1 MDIEQNPRNKKHLI
15 LCTRDYNAGGGYV
28 FETFD
33 YGENW
38 HRNDEIPYLAACSKI
53 KFHPSCDL
61 VFLASPMG
69 TLVYDW
75 SERIYKTE
83 PYISENT
90 YGSITKTFSI
100 SGNIGTKNAYA
111 PISLVLECDGAVKYF
126 YFDYADE
133 LGYFSFKV
141 PGIEDEKN
149 EYTAKINAQGLETEL
164 QYSFQTPYEEPY
176 DGEKPKAYYDS
187 ATGNIIITGKDNR
200 KISETAFAGAVI
212 ATKSGESIL
221 GMTQSIIRPD
231 GNYVLKM
238 KIDSDAKTEDLNA
251 VVTLYAGI
259 SFKIDIFNNTLPQ
272 YDYNTD
278 VKVLSDT
285 FRANIDFKYFFADKM
300 NILAIAVCHGNDRQI
315 LSTSVKRQT
324 FDYLPEQIEI
334 CENIPDNTF
343 TLEVF
348 VWDSE
353 TYKPL
358 GSKTFISIKENNN
371 G

>member
-1 MDIEQNPRNKKHLI
+1 
-15 LCTRDYNAGGGYV
+15 
-28 FETFD
+28 
-33 YGENW
+33 
-38 HRNDEIPYLAACSKI
+38 
-53 KFHPSCDL
+53 
-61 VFLASPMG
+61 
-69 TLVYDW
+69 
-75 SERIYKTE
+75 
-83 PYISENT
+83 
-90 YGSITKTFSI
+90 
-100 SGNIGTKNAYA
+100 
-111 PISLVLECDGAVKYF
+111 
-126 YFDYADE
+126 
-133 LGYFSFKV
+133 
-141 PGIEDEKN
+141 
-149 EYTAKINAQGLETEL
+149 
-164 QYSFQTPYEEPY
+164 
-176 DGEKPKAYYDS
+176 
-187 ATGNIIITGKDNR
+187 
-200 KISETAFAGAVI
+200 
-212 ATKSGESIL
+212 
-221 GMTQSIIRPD
+221 MTQSIIRPD